1 MEAQP
6 KPGPGRDDR
15 LFDDAE
21 RVTAA
26 KPFTSRRRAKT
37 VTRKASKLAEE
48 DRVRVLE
55 AQGSA
60 NKAA

>member
-1 MEAQP
+1 ME
-6 KPGPGRDDR
+6 

-21 RVTAA
+21 QLTAA
-26 KPFTSRRRAKT
+26 EPFASRRRAKT

-60 NKAA
+60 N

>member
-1 MEAQP
+1 MT
-6 KPGPGRDDR
+6 RH
-15 LFDDAE
+15 FDDAE

-48 DRVRVLE
+48 DHVRVLE